1 MKMCDRQ
8 ELLVGYLYDEVDPQE
23 KREFDAHLAVCA
35 ECRTELEGL
44 RSTRTH
50 FALWAPPE
58 PDLGFRL
65 IRGAA
70 EPAPA
75 VPRRRFA
82 PVFAFAAA
90 AAVVLAV
97 AAAIANVEIRYESD
111 GAMTVRTGWSRPDA
125 VAPPVQ
131 SVQDVTQA
139 LPVTASAGTVDLER
153 RLQALETRLAAQPA
167 STGAAVASRTSDG
180 DILRRVREM
189 INQSESRQRVALA
202 QGLLQ
207 IINDVDRRRRADV
220 AMFEQGNYTHQQLT
234 NAELQQTRD
243 IVNQFIRT
251 AAAKQDK

>member
-8 ELLVGYLYDEVDPQE
+8 ELLVGYLYDEVDAQE
-23 KREFDAHLAVCA
+23 KREFDAHLAVCV

-44 RSTRTH
+44 RSTRNH
-50 FALWAPPE
+50 LALWAPPQ

-65 IRGAA
+65 IRGGA

-75 VPRRRFA
+75 LPRRRFA
-82 PVFAFAAA
+82 PAFAFAAA
-90 AAVVLAV
+90 AAVILAV
-97 AAAIANVEIRYESD
+97 AAAIANVEVRYESD
-111 GAMTVRTGWSRPDA
+111 GAMTVRTGWGRADA
-125 VAPPVQ
+125 VATP
-131 SVQDVTQA
+131 SQDVPQA
-139 LPVTASAGTVDLER
+139 APVNASVDAVDLDR
-153 RLQALETRLAAQPA
+153 RLQALETRLAAAPA
-167 STGAAVASRTSDG
+167 STVAARTSDG
-180 DILRRVREM
+180 EILRQVREL
-189 INQSESRQRVALA
+189 ITQAESRQRVALA

-251 AAAKQDK
+251 AASKQEK

>member
-8 ELLVGYLYDEVDPQE
+8 ELLVGYLYDEVDAQE

-44 RSTRTH
+44 RSTRGH
-50 FALWAPPE
+50 FALWAPPQ

-65 IRGAA
+65 IRGGG

-75 VPRRRFA
+75 LPRRRFA
-82 PVFAFAAA
+82 PAFAFAAA

-97 AAAIANVEIRYESD
+97 AAAIANIEIRYESD
-111 GAMTVRTGWSRPDA
+111 GAMTVRTGWDRAGA
-125 VAPPVQ
+125 VATPAQEAP
-131 SVQDVTQA
+131 QA
-139 LPVTASAGTVDLER
+139 SMVNASADTVDLER
-153 RLQALETRLAAQPA
+153 RLQALESRLAAQAASPA
-167 STGAAVASRTSDG
+167 TVVASRTSDG
-180 DILRRVREM
+180 EILRQVREL
-189 INQSESRQRVALA
+189 ITQAESRQRVALA

-243 IVNQFIRT
+243 IVNQFIRS
-251 AAAKQDK
+251 AASKQDK

>member
-23 KREFDAHLAVCA
+23 KREFNAHLAVCA

-75 VPRRRFA
+75 LPHRRFA

-90 AAVVLAV
+90 AAIVLAV
-97 AAAIANVEIRYESD
+97 AAAVANVEIRYESD
-111 GAMTVRTGWSRPDA
+111 GAMTVRTGWGRPDA
-125 VAPPVQ
+125 VAT
-131 SVQDVTQA
+131 SVQDVPQA
-139 LPVTASAGTVDLER
+139 LPVTTSAETMDLER
-153 RLQALETRLAAQPA
+153 RLEALETRLAAQPA
-167 STGAAVASRTSDG
+167 STGTVVASRTSDG
-180 DILRRVREM
+180 DILRQVREL
-189 INQSESRQRVALA
+189 INQSESRQRVELA

-243 IVNQFIRT
+243 IVNQFIRS